1 METHLENHDKTLVTI
16 LGDSVGKGIFTD
28 NGRLEILPENPAK
41 VTAEKF
47 GITIDNRSKYGQTL
61 SRLTARG
68 EENALFTSDPATA
81 KRTRKIAVVELGGND
96 ADFDWKK
103 VASSPDANHAPKTDP
118 EKFAELYR
126 ELILKFRR
134 SDVEPI
140 ACTILPVL
148 SERYFSN
155 VISKLADGE
164 SVLRFLG
171 GDVNTIQ
178 RHQEVYNSAII
189 SVARELGVPII
200 DIRTPFLWSRDA
212 SSLMCRDGVHP
223 SEKGSALIAS
233 TVEKFIRSRQS
244 A

>member
-1 METHLENHDKTLVTI
+1 MNTYIKNYDNTLVTI
-16 LGDSVGKGIFTD
+16 LGDSIGKGIFTD
-28 NGRLEILPENPAK
+28 NGRLEVLPENPAK

-68 EENALFTSDPATA
+68 EENAILSADAQPTA
-81 KRTRKIAVVELGGND
+81 KKIVVVELGGND
-96 ADFDWKK
+96 ADFDWKE
-103 VASSPDANHAPKTDP
+103 VALSPDTDHDPKTVP
-118 EKFAELYR
+118 ERFSELYR
-126 ELILKFRR
+126 DLILKLRR
-134 SDVEPI
+134 ADIEPI

-155 VISKLADGE
+155 VISRLADGDR
-164 SVLRFLG
+164 VLRFLG

-189 SVARELGVPII
+189 SVCRELDVPLI

-212 SSLMCRDGVHP
+212 ASLMCRDGVHP
-223 SEKGSALIAS
+223 SEKGSRLIAS
-233 TVEKFIRSRQS
+233 TVENFVRARQS

>member
-1 METHLENHDKTLVTI
+1 MNTYTKNHDNTLVTI
-16 LGDSVGKGIFTD
+16 LGDSVGKGIYTD
-28 NGRLEILPENPAK
+28 NGRLEVLPENPAK

-68 EENALFTSDPATA
+68 EENALFSQNSAATGQ
-81 KRTRKIAVVELGGND
+81 TRKIAVVELGGND
-96 ADFDWKK
+96 ADFDWKE
-103 VASSPDANHAPKTDP
+103 VASSPEADHAPKTDP
-118 EKFAELYR
+118 ERFTELYR
-126 ELILKFRR
+126 ELILKLRR
-134 SDVEPI
+134 SGVEPI

-155 VISKLADGE
+155 VISKLADGDR
-164 SVLRFLG
+164 VLRFLG

-200 DIRTPFLWSRDA
+200 DIRTPFLWSRNA

-223 SEKGSALIAS
+223 SEKGSALIAA
-233 TVEKFIRSRQS
+233 TVEKFVRSRRS